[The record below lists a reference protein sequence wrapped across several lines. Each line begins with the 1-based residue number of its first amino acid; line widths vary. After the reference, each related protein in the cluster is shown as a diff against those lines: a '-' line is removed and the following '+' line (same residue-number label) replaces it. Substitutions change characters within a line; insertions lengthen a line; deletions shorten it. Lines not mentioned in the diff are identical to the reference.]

1 MLFYS
6 DIAKNELL
14 FTSNGLLDVAAKT
27 LLASVGLGASQAM
40 PKIAIISTGD
50 ELVDPS
56 DNIREGQIYDS
67 NTTMLKLLCEKYGF
81 KVKMTMIAGDD
92 YESLKDVVTDAVAEC
107 DVIVS
112 SGGVSMGD
120 KDFVKKLLVDLGF
133 DIHFGRVNMKPG
145 RLNFEVFEP

>member
-1 MLFYS
+1 M
-6 DIAKNELL
+6 
-14 FTSNGLLDVAAKT
+14 DVAEKT
-27 LLASVGLGASQAM
+27 LLASVGLCGSQAT
-40 PKIAIISTGD
+40 PKVAIISTGD

-56 DNIREGQIYDS
+56 DNIREGQIFDS

-81 KVKMTMIAGDD
+81 KVKMTRIAGDD
-92 YESLKDVVTDAVAEC
+92 YESLKEVVTDAVEEC

-145 RLNFEVFEP
+145 RWIFLGF

>member
-1 MLFYS
+1 M
-6 DIAKNELL
+6 
-14 FTSNGLLDVAAKT
+14 DVAEKT
-27 LLASVGLGASQAM
+27 LLASVGLCGSQAT
-40 PKIAIISTGD
+40 PKVAIISTGD

-56 DNIREGQIYDS
+56 DNIREGQIFDS

-81 KVKMTMIAGDD
+81 KVKMTRIAGDD
-92 YESLKDVVTDAVAEC
+92 YESLKDVVTDAVEEC

-145 RLNFEVFEP
+145 RWIFLGF

>member
-1 MLFYS
+1 M
-6 DIAKNELL
+6 
-14 FTSNGLLDVAAKT
+14 DVAEKT
-27 LLASVGLGASQAM
+27 LLASVGLCGSQAT
-40 PKIAIISTGD
+40 PKVAIISTGD

-56 DNIREGQIYDS
+56 DNIREGQIFDS

-81 KVKMTMIAGDD
+81 KVKMTRISGDD
-92 YESLKDVVTDAVAEC
+92 YESLKEVVTDAVEEC

-145 RLNFEVFEP
+145 RWIFLGF

>member
-1 MLFYS
+1 M
-6 DIAKNELL
+6 
-14 FTSNGLLDVAAKT
+14 DVAEKT
-27 LLASVGLGASQAM
+27 LLASVGLCGSQAT
-40 PKIAIISTGD
+40 PKVAIISTGD

-56 DNIREGQIYDS
+56 DNIREGQIFDS

-81 KVKMTMIAGDD
+81 KVKMTRIAGDD
-92 YESLKDVVTDAVAEC
+92 YESLKDVVTDAVEEC

-145 RLNFEVFEP
+145 RWIFWVFELHFLGFKK